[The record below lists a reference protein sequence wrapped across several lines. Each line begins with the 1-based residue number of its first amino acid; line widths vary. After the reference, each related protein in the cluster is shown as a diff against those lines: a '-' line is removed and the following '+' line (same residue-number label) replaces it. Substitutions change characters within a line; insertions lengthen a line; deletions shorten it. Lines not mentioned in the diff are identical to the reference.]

1 MITMARDGAQMAR
14 HPGRPGI
21 RKPRVRPALRGVDGA
36 RRCVLAA
43 LALAGCA
50 GQPVYPV
57 LSPPATAVFRAP
69 YEAVWNATLQSVGV
83 TPLRLVDRP
92 QGHIV
97 TEEFSYTMPVQAAGR
112 RGGSVA
118 TQVLWVSLDIL
129 VRPTA
134 EGSTAVQAQSTIH
147 RALEYGLWPGPGG
160 PNSPE
165 GDLFARIDARLP
177 RR

>member
-1 MITMARDGAQMAR
+1 MRL
-14 HPGRPGI
+14 
-21 RKPRVRPALRGVDGA
+21 PRALA
-36 RRCVLAA
+36 AFAA
-43 LALAGCA
+43 LALTGCA
-50 GQPVYPV
+50 GQPAYPV
-57 LSPPATAVFRAP
+57 LSAPAATVFRAP
-69 YEAVWNATLQSVGV
+69 CEAVWNATLQSLGV

-97 TEEFSYTMPVQAAGR
+97 TEHFSYTMPVQAAAR

-134 EGSTAVQAQSTIH
+134 EGATAVQAQTTIH
-147 RALEYGLWPGPGG
+147 NALEYGLWSGPGG

-165 GDLFARIDARLP
+165 GDLFARIDARLL